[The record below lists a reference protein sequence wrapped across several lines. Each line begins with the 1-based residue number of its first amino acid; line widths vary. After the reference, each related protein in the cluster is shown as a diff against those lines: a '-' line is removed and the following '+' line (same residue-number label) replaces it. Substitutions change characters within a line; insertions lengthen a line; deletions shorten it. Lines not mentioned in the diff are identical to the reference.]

1 MGIQKARAEALDS
14 SEFVDVGGLDRDGR
28 PVVTIPVANLDR
40 SASDLDMVLRSM
52 VWFLDAIVE
61 VDYVLV
67 LFLTERDGGSTPGLS
82 VLQEFHKLL
91 PRTYKKHIKQVF
103 LVHASWQ
110 SKVYVNLIRPFVSS

>member
-1 MGIQKARAEALDS
+1 
-14 SEFVDVGGLDRDGR
+14 
-28 PVVTIPVANLDR
+28 
-40 SASDLDMVLRSM
+40 MVCLLQ

-82 VLQEFHKLL
+82 VLQDFHKLL
-91 PRTYKKHIKQVF
+91 PRSYKKHVKQVF

-110 SKVYVNLIRPFVSS
+110 SKVYVNLIRPFVSLKVFKKVVHAETFPSLMQSHATHTARYESQPEDNRTNR